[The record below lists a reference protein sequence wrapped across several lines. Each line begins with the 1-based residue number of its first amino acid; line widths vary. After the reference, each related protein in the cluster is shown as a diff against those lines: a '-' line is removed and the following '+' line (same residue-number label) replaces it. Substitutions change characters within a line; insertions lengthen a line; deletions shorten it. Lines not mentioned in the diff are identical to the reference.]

1 VRRLTGGPD
10 QGIRSVEL
18 VIELRVRLVVF
29 IFIFIFVVVVVV
41 VEFLLVEL
49 FVGFVVIIVWIL
61 QLERLV
67 QFGKLE
73 LVDAEPTRA
82 RS

>member
-1 VRRLTGGPD
+1 MRRLTGGPD
-10 QGIRSVEL
+10 HGIRSVEL

-29 IFIFIFVVVVVV
+29 IFIFAV

-49 FVGFVVIIVWIL
+49 FVVGFVVIVWIL

-67 QFGKLE
+67 QFGELE
-73 LVDAEPTRA
+73 LVDAERTRA